1 MAAGRPLNLIC
12 SSRERRSIVTTGGT
26 SGCERHKTRRRLP
39 SRDTKDR
46 HGHRGDLSGAN
57 DLAQSGPHDRRR
69 DVFLFHE
76 SINRQQTQS
85 IERRRPCRY
94 AEPQQR
100 APVLA
105 CNPKGA
111 DRRRAVLIVCG
122 RTQRRS
128 ALEDARVIV
137 QRGTPQRANHA
148 YESSIAVAFPCQ
160 RAGVRGKSSW
170 P

>member
-46 HGHRGDLSGAN
+46 HGHRDDLSGAN

-76 SINRQQTQS
+76 SISRQQTQS

-100 APVLA
+100 ATVLA

-122 RTQRRS
+122 RTQ
-128 ALEDARVIV
+128 
-137 QRGTPQRANHA
+137 TPFCAGR
-148 YESSIAVAFPCQ
+148 
-160 RAGVRGKSSW
+160 RAGHCPKRDTTTCQPCVRKFNSRRVSLPTGW
-170 P
+170 R